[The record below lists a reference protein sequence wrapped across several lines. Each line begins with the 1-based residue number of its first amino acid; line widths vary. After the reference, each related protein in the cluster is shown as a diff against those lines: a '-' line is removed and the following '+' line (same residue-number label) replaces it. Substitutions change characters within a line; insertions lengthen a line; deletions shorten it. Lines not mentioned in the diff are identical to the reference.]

1 MSATGKV
8 AIILVI
14 EKKQQTRLVGVAYLR
29 DDFASFVG
37 WASCPSLV
45 FRGAR
50 VAHPTRIIP

>member
-37 WASCPSLV
+37 WESSHRCQEK
-45 FRGAR
+45 
-50 VAHPTRIIP
+50 